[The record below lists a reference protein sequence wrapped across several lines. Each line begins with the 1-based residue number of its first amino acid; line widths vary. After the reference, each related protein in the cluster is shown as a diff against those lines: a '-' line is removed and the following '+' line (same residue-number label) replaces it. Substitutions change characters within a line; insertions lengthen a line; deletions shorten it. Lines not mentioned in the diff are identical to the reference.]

1 MPFPTR
7 VERSMAGDAP
17 WLFLSP
23 HLDDAVLSCGAL
35 IEAQARGREI
45 IVATIFTEAT
55 PAPLTRAARSF
66 MRQCTV
72 PDAGELFQ
80 ARQSEDRAVLEDM
93 GVQSI
98 HLGEV
103 DALFRRRRKP
113 LAMGSSAWD
122 RLLPELTH
130 RYPTYRFDIAHG
142 RVAKGD
148 RTLIRQL
155 RTDVAVLMAQTQA
168 ELLFCPAGVGKHV
181 DHLITREVGKGHPEN
196 MVMYSDFPYDLTA
209 GPDERYL
216 SAMGFVPW
224 TWDEGLDAKPGR
236 IRQYPTQVDALFPG
250 GVIPLKP
257 ETYFVPGR
265 GGPRAR
271 SF

>member
-1 MPFPTR
+1 MPFQSR
-7 VERSMAGDAP
+7 VERSLAGDAP

-45 IVATIFTEAT
+45 IVATLFTEAT
-55 PAPLTRAARSF
+55 PAPHTRAARSF

-72 PDAGELFQ
+72 PDSGALFQ

-113 LAMGSSAWD
+113 PVLGSSAWD

-130 RYPTYRFDIAHG
+130 RYPTYRFDIALG
-142 RVAKGD
+142 RIAKGD
-148 RTLIRQL
+148 HALIRQL
-155 RTDVAVLMAQTQA
+155 RTDVAGLMAQTKA

-181 DHLITREVGKGHPEN
+181 DHLITRELGKGHPEN
-196 MVMYSDFPYDLTA
+196 VVMYSDFPYDLRA
-209 GPDERYL
+209 GPDERQL
-216 SAMGFVPW
+216 STMGFVSW
-224 TWDEGLDAKPGR
+224 TWNAGLDTKPGR
-236 IRQYPTQVDALFPG
+236 IRQYPTQADALFPS

-265 GGPRAR
+265 GELAA
-271 SF
+271 SLF